1 MFDKKYLVTAAIVG
15 LCSFGSSSSMAF
27 DFHLGRHSIEP
38 LIATSHSNSLH
49 LIADESEEKELS
61 KSEKFIDEMG
71 KKAISF
77 LSDTSLSQDQKRSRF
92 QSLLKKN
99 YDMKTIGRFA
109 LGKNWSLANEAQQAE
124 YLKLFEKMVVDV
136 YSKRFDEYQGQ
147 RFEVR
152 SSRDIGKSDKL
163 VNTVILPDSG
173 PEIDV
178 DWRVRDKNGKQQI
191 IDVVIEGVSM
201 SLTQRSDFSSVIQRG
216 GGGSIEPLLDHL
228 RNR

>member
-1 MFDKKYLVTAAIVG
+1 MFNKKYLFTACTIVLCG
-15 LCSFGSSSSMAF
+15 LGSSATLALDFNQSVESFIVTPHTNSIHVVSSDAE
-27 DFHLGRHSIEP
+27 I
-38 LIATSHSNSLH
+38 
-49 LIADESEEKELS
+49 KQLS
-61 KSEKFIDEMG
+61 KSEKFIDVMG

-77 LSDTSLSQDQKRSRF
+77 LSDASLSQDQKRSKF
-92 QSLLKKN
+92 KVLLKKN

-109 LGKNWSLANEAQQAE
+109 LGRNWSLANNSQKDE
-124 YLKLFEKMVVDV
+124 YLKLFEKMIIDI
-136 YSKRFDEYQGQ
+136 YAQRFDDYKGQ

-163 VNTVILPDSG
+163 VNTVILPSSG
-173 PEIDV
+173 PEVDV

-191 IDVVIEGVSM
+191 VDVVIEGVSM

-216 GGGSIEPLLDHL
+216 GGGSVEPLLDHL

>member
-1 MFDKKYLVTAAIVG
+1 MFNKKYLFTACIIALCG
-15 LCSFGSSSSMAF
+15 LGSSSASAL
-27 DFHLGRHSIEP
+27 DFHMSRYSLESFV
-38 LIATSHSNSLH
+38 ATPHINSLH
-49 LIADESEEKELS
+49 MVSADTKAKELS
-61 KSEKFIDEMG
+61 KSEDFIDTMG

-77 LSDTSLSQDQKRSRF
+77 LSDSSLSQDQKRNRF

-109 LGKNWSLANEAQQAE
+109 LGKNWSLASDSQKSE

-136 YSKRFDEYQGQ
+136 YSKRFDEYKGQ

-152 SSRDIGKSDKL
+152 SSRDIGKNDKL

-173 PEIDV
+173 PEVDV